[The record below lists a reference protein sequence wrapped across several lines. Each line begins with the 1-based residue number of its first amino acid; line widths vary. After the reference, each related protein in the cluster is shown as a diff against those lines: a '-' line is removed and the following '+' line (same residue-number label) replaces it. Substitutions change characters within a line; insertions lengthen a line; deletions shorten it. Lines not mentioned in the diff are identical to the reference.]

1 MDVGVFSKLAAE
13 NLIGAI
19 GDDLVGIHVEADAGA
34 GLKHIDQKFLIP
46 LAVDDFLRGLRDGVG
61 TMRVDE
67 AEFFI
72 RLGGGTLD
80 QA

>member
-1 MDVGVFSKLAAE
+1 MGVFSKLAAE

-34 GLKHIDQKFLIP
+34 GLKHVDQKFLIP

-67 AEFFI
+67 AEFFV